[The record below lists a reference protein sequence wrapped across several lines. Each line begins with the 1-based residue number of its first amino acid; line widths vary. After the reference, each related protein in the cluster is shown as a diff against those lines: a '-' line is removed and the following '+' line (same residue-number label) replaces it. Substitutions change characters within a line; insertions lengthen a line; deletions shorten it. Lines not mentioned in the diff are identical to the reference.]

1 MNCKPLALLGALLLA
16 GCNDDLMTLRFEDS
30 AGSSGT
36 GLDTRKQQM
45 IDEALVQ
52 RQIDPKSLRFRVDL
66 EDEHLVYVSELQP
79 LTDAQRT
86 ALREPF
92 DEIIRARAASTLQIE
107 LTLDITPAQR
117 QALSDAERQQIDAL
131 AQPLLITLELDPKV
145 LTMALMPRDD
155 GTVVRDV
162 TERISSEVTCQL
174 HALPVKPLPAG
185 VTGLWQ
191 MTLDTPG
198 EVRIELGEA
207 HYPAHYRLT
216 DPGLQARIDKGEL
229 RLIEP
234 TYLSV
239 DPLLVMLGFSDLGQ
253 QRLYRNFPLQP
264 NASALIRSC
273 EDAANELPRPLSFR
287 VGDGLDRLESVT
299 YKDQTQ

>member
-66 EDEHLVYVSELQP
+66 EDEHLVHVSELQP
-79 LTDAQRT
+79 LTDVQRT

-92 DEIIRARAASTLQIE
+92 DEIMRARAASTLQIAV
-107 LTLDITPAQR
+107 TLDMTPAQR
-117 QALSDAERQQIDAL
+117 QELSPEQHKQLDAL
-131 AQPLLITLELDPKV
+131 PQPLLITLDLSPQI

-155 GTVVRDV
+155 DNVVREV
-162 TERISSEVTCQL
+162 TERINSEVSCQL
-174 HALPVKPLPAG
+174 QALPVKPLPEG

-191 MTLDTPG
+191 MSLDTANQ
-198 EVRIELGEA
+198 VSIELGEWS
-207 HYPAHYRLT
+207 YPARYRLT
-216 DPGLQARIDKGEL
+216 DAGLQQKIDNGEM
-229 RLIEP
+229 RLVDP
-234 TYLSV
+234 NYLSV
-239 DPLLVMLGFSDLGQ
+239 DPLVVMLGFSDLGQ

-299 YKDQTQ
+299 YKEQTQ

>member
-66 EDEHLVYVSELQP
+66 EDQHLVHVSELQP

-92 DEIIRARAASTLQIE
+92 DEIMRARAASTLQIE

-131 AQPLLITLELDPKV
+131 AQPLLITLELDPTV

-216 DPGLQARIDKGEL
+216 DPGLQARIDRGEL

-239 DPLLVMLGFSDLGQ
+239 DPLVVMLGFSDLGK

-264 NASALIRSC
+264 NASELIHSC
-273 EDAANELPRPLSFR
+273 ENAANHLPRPLSFQ

-299 YKDQTQ
+299 YKEVSR